1 MIPGLRKRSVN
12 FYDLMMYVAI
22 ARKHFRLMVLLFML
36 CSLTALTYYV
46 FARPVYHARALIR
59 VEDVHRPLNAD
70 EVYSGTPGDVTL
82 AQLCAPHILER
93 TAARLG
99 FPCNIQKLNKDY
111 LKKISLK
118 MNSQRNFEAD
128 VWMFNR
134 ALALKWTEVMVEE
147 FLAYREEQRINYRE
161 ALVKSYTREMNQI
174 GKKLDDSIGA
184 RFAFDEEKNT
194 AQSLIQLNELSDLP
208 AELTLTK
215 RRLAEL
221 ERVRTALDDP
231 SAGFIEKLSLITSYR
246 HRNDLALGQVVHGDN
261 GPSSVTPDS
270 APAAAAS
277 NVIVVPSLIETPE
290 RWQTIEKEIREV
302 QDEIAQ
308 ASHLYLPGHHTM
320 RELKKKLDGVTAG
333 LESEYKVQ
341 RSRFDLD
348 YKSMV
353 RKQADLEAKL
363 PDYQD
368 ANKQYAKLQQQV
380 NFHKAGQLAWD
391 GMYTSMARQLSAIDF
406 TQDKERMNL
415 YYEGIL
421 EAKPFPESPNR
432 MRLFL
437 MAIGVGLAAAVGVPF
452 GLEYLDHTIAD
463 FAQAESMFQIRGL
476 GIIPALD
483 TDEVERAALMDADD
497 NHEQNLLENF
507 RVIRTNLISMGA
519 LTKAPHVVMVTS
531 AIPKEG
537 KTVVSSNLALSFAQ
551 MGAKTLIL
559 DADLRRGRLHRM
571 FGLRK
576 LPGLTQVLMGKCT
589 LDEACR
595 PTGRENLHVLTAG
608 EHLNTATELLSSSKF
623 GEVLDQLR
631 LKYERIIVDTP
642 PVLGLSETSVIQN
655 MMDGCI
661 FVAWAGR
668 TPIKS
673 MQLAVEMLQNNG
685 ANFYGFV
692 LNRLDLADS
701 ANYYQYYYYSN
712 DYYRNYHAL
721 ENA

>member
-22 ARKHFRLMVLLFML
+22 ARKHLRLSILL
-36 CSLTALTYYV
+36 LTLSCLGFLTFYI
-46 FARPVYHARALIR
+46 FARPVYHVRALVR
-59 VEDVHRPLNAD
+59 VESVHRPMNAD
-70 EVYSGTPGDVTL
+70 EVFSGTPGDVTV
-82 AQLCAPHILER
+82 AQLAAPHILER
-93 TAARLG
+93 TGARLG
-99 FPCNIQKLNKDY
+99 FPVTIQKLNLDV
-111 LKKISLK
+111 LKKITVRL
-118 MNSQRNFEAD
+118 NSQRNYEVD
-128 VWMFNR
+128 VWAFSR
-134 ALALKWTEVMVEE
+134 TVALKWTEVMVEE

-161 ALVKSYTREMNQI
+161 ALIKSYTREMSQI
-174 GKKLDDSIGA
+174 GKKLDDTIGA
-184 RFAFDEEKNT
+184 RFAFEEEKNT
-194 AQSLIQLNELSDLP
+194 AQSLIQLNELSNIP
-208 AELTLTK
+208 SELTATK
-215 RRLAEL
+215 RRIAEL
-221 ERVRTALDDP
+221 ERIRASLDDP
-231 SAGFIEKLSLITSYR
+231 NATIIEKLSLLTSS
-246 HRNDLALGQVVHGDN
+246 RNRSDLSIGQVVREPAIPGVSESGSN
-261 GPSSVTPDS
+261 A
-270 APAAAAS
+270 APGAP
-277 NVIVVPSLIETPE
+277 NVIVVPSLMQTME
-290 RWQTIEKEIREV
+290 RWQTIEKDIRQL
-302 QDEIAQ
+302 QDDVAQ
-308 ASHLYLPGHHTM
+308 ASRLYLPGHHAM
-320 RELKKKLDGVTAG
+320 RELRKKLDAANAE
-333 LESEYKVQ
+333 LEGEYKLQ

-348 YKSMV
+348 YKALL
-353 RKQADLEAKL
+353 RKNTDLEAKL
-363 PDYQD
+363 PDFQD
-368 ANKQYAKLQQQV
+368 ANKQFARLQQQA

-391 GMYTSMARQLSAIDF
+391 TMYTSMARELSAIDF
-406 TQDKERMNL
+406 TQDKERLNL
-415 YYEGIL
+415 FYEGIL
-421 EAKPFPESPNR
+421 DAKTNPESPNR
-432 MRLFL
+432 LRLFL
-437 MAIGVGLAAAVGVPF
+437 MAIGLGLAGAIAVPF

-483 TDEVERAALMDADD
+483 TNEVERAALMDTHDT
-497 NHEQNLLENF
+497 HEQNLLENF
-507 RVIRTNLISMGA
+507 RVIRTNLLSMGA

-551 MGAKTLIL
+551 MGAKTIIV

-576 LPGLTQVLMGKCT
+576 LPGLTQVMMNKCT

-595 PTGRENLHVLTAG
+595 PTGRDNLHVLTAG
-608 EHLNTATELLSSSKF
+608 EHLNTATEMLSSPRF
-623 GEVLDQLR
+623 GEVIEELR
-631 LKYERIIVDTP
+631 KRYDRIIIDTP
-642 PVLGLSETSVIQN
+642 PVLGLSETSVIQTL
-655 MMDGCI
+655 MDGCI